1 MMKND
6 IFDFVQEF
14 VTSGNILIR
23 CNSSFITLIP
33 KVTSLI
39 LCKDYRPISLIGLQY
54 KIIAKLLANRIAKV
68 IEGVISVE
76 QSAFIKGRQ
85 ILDGPLVVNEVIEWY
100 KKRKKKG
107 LVFKVDFD
115 KAYDSVSWDYILNVM
130 VCMGF
135 PAKWLNWIKGC
146 LSSSRASILVN
157 GSPTKEFSLERGL
170 RQGDPL
176 SPFLFIIAME
186 GLHVA
191 MDTAMD
197 HGLFRGMSIGLN
209 EYRLS
214 HLLYADDAIFLG
226 EWDENNIKNLITI
239 LNCFYLVSGLRLNL
253 SKSNLHGI
261 GVTSHEVSRLANITG
276 CAAARIPFR
285 YLGLPVGSNM
295 GRIQNW
301 NEMIQRI
308 SWVKWDS
315 VLNERDKGGLGISSL
330 KASNLALLY
339 KWRWRFM
346 NDHDSKWVKVIKS
359 IHGRDG
365 GFGTSDWKPV
375 GNGVWATIVKVVD
388 QMHEK
393 QIIPLGSM
401 ALQLGN
407 GRNVSFWNDI
417 WVGEHRLRD
426 KFPRV
431 FDMESNKECSIAER
445 WVQDQWAWT
454 WNRDDK
460 WKWEFELDGL
470 FSVHSARKIID
481 SSLLTTSNIV
491 TRWCRNVPIK
501 VNIMMWRLMWD
512 RLPTRM
518 NLADKDIDIPSVL
531 CPICNN
537 ELESSDCVL

>member
-1 MMKND
+1 M
-6 IFDFVQEF
+6 
-14 VTSGNILIR
+14 
-23 CNSSFITLIP
+23 
-33 KVTSLI
+33 
-39 LCKDYRPISLIGLQY
+39 
-54 KIIAKLLANRIAKV
+54 KLLNGIR
-68 IEGVISVE
+68 
-76 QSAFIKGRQ
+76 KG
-85 ILDGPLVVNEVIEWY
+85 
-100 KKRKKKG
+100 KKKG

-115 KAYDSVSWDYILNVM
+115 KAYDFVSWDYILNVM

-146 LSSSRASILVN
+146 RSSSRASILVN

-170 RQGDPL
+170 QHGDPL

-186 GLHVA
+186 GIHVA

-214 HLLYADDAIFLG
+214 HLLYADDVIFLG

-239 LNCFYLVSGLRLNL
+239 LNCFYLVSGLCLNL

-261 GVTSHEVSRLANITG
+261 GVTSHEVSILANITG

-285 YLGLPVGSNM
+285 YLGLPVGSNL
-295 GRIQNW
+295 RHIQNW
-301 NEMIQRI
+301 NEMIQR
-308 SWVKWDS
+308 VKHRLSKWKVNLLLIGGRYTLIRS
-315 VLNERDKGGLGISSL
+315 VLSSVSIYYMSHF
-330 KASNLALLY
+330 KVPES
-339 KWRWRFM
+339 
-346 NDHDSKWVKVIKS
+346 VIKELEQYRS
-359 IHGRDG
+359 TFFWGEVLMIRRFRGLNGIPDG
-365 GFGTSDWKPV
+365 GFGTSDWKTI

-407 GRNVSFWNDI
+407 G
-417 WVGEHRLRD
+417 H
-426 KFPRV
+426 
-431 FDMESNKECSIAER
+431 
-445 WVQDQWAWT
+445 QWAWT
-454 WNRDDK
+454 WNRSIRSGSRTEHQLREMLSMLLNVNFIDTDDK

-470 FSVHSARKIID
+470 FSVHGARKIID

-501 VNIMMWRLMWD
+501 ANIMMWRLM
-512 RLPTRM
+512 
-518 NLADKDIDIPSVL
+518 
-531 CPICNN
+531 
-537 ELESSDCVL
+537 